1 MGPLTETIASRTTV
15 VEGRLVRL
23 SQRDHRTA
31 LSANHSSIGLEGVS
45 GQRRRSKWR
54 VRPGQCLALPDL
66 LPHELSRG
74 QAGGLYQR
82 STGLRSMA
90 HPKWLTAISFNLH
103 RLQLYLLCGTVIDIV
118 RSPRQY
124 SRARCGGRSSRSVD

>member
-1 MGPLTETIASRTTV
+1 MGPLTEAITSRTTV

-82 STGLRSMA
+82 SSGLRSMA
-90 HPKWLTAISFNLH
+90 HPKWLMAISFNLH
-103 RLQLYLLCGTVIDIV
+103 RLQLF
-118 RSPRQY
+118 SNAQ
-124 SRARCGGRSSRSVD
+124 RCFVACNHIGFGYMLHLACP